1 MKQMNFPNAE
11 EVVAKQTTAAASNG
25 EALALLGRIRG
36 GRLLILR
43 SLEALTRPLAWL
55 SGSRMGEIDQ
65 VNRILVFAPGQLGDI
80 MMITPFLRGIR
91 SRYPRAHI
99 AVLGN
104 VKLKALLLDQNLA
117 DELIPVR
124 VPWAEYSSRWRIYN
138 PFGSL
143 WPKFIHTLLTI
154 RKRQFDLSFMTGF
167 CDLRHNLAL
176 WVAGA
181 KRRVAFAYAGGSS
194 LVTDIVQP
202 DLAHPHYADLCLQLL
217 HSLGINAGRD
227 DMYIHVPPE
236 DRESAER
243 FLSEHGVSQGDVVIG
258 IHPGAR
264 LAVRQ
269 WGEERF
275 REVAHEVIR
284 RFNAKVLWFTD
295 PAHPGISDLGPNI
308 IPVSLPLEQFL
319 ALLAHCR
326 LLVCNDSG
334 PMHMAAALAVPVVA
348 VFGPT
353 QPEWFGPLGHGN
365 RIVIRG
371 DVWCRPCSDRC
382 VFEKPYCLRLIPVAQ
397 VVDAVMKS
405 MENNSPREKSCE
417 LTS

>member
-1 MKQMNFPNAE
+1 MNPLSEKEN
-11 EVVAKQTTAAASNG
+11 ASNG
-25 EALALLGRIRG
+25 ARNERAALGILGRIRG

-55 SGSRMGEIDQ
+55 STSKMGGVDP

-80 MMITPFLRGIR
+80 MMITPFLRGLR

-104 VKLKALLLDQNLA
+104 LKLKSLLLDQNLA

-124 VPWAEYSSRWRIYN
+124 VPWAEYSSRWRMYN

-143 WPKFIHTLLTI
+143 WPDFVHTLLSI
-154 RKRQFDLSFMTGF
+154 RQRQFDLSFMTGF
-167 CDLRHNLAL
+167 CDLRHNLSL
-176 WVAGA
+176 WLAGA
-181 KRRVAFAYAGGSS
+181 KRRVAFAYAGGAS
-194 LVTDIVQP
+194 LVTDVVQP
-202 DLAHPHYADLCLQLL
+202 DLARPHYADLCLQLL
-217 HSLGINAGRD
+217 ASLGGNAGRD
-227 DMYIHVPPE
+227 DMYVHVPPE

-243 FLSEHGVSQGDVVIG
+243 FLSEHGVSQHDLVIG

-275 REVAHEVIR
+275 REVADRVIR
-284 RFNAKVLWFTD
+284 RFGAKVLWFSD
-295 PAHPGISDLGPNI
+295 PAQAAINDPGAEI
-308 IPVSLPLEQFL
+308 IHVSLPLRQFL
-319 ALLAHCR
+319 AVVAHCR

-334 PMHMAAALAVPVVA
+334 PMHMAAGLAVPVVA

-353 QPEWFGPLGHGN
+353 QPEWFGPLGHGH

-382 VFEKPYCLRLIPVAQ
+382 IFEEPYCLKLITVDQ
-397 VVDAVMKS
+397 VMDAVIEAMGDGLL
-405 MENNSPREKSCE
+405 REKKGCE

>member
-1 MKQMNFPNAE
+1 M
-11 EVVAKQTTAAASNG
+11 TSNG

-36 GRLLILR
+36 RRLLILR
-43 SLEALTRPLAWL
+43 SLEGLTRPLAWL
-55 SGSRMGEIDQ
+55 SDAPIGDIDH
-65 VNRILVFAPGQLGDI
+65 VNRILVFVPGQLGDI
-80 MMITPFLRGIR
+80 MMITPFLRSLR

-104 VKLKALLLDQNLA
+104 GKLKSLLQDQNLA

-138 PFGSL
+138 PFDSL
-143 WPKFIHTLLTI
+143 WPDFLHTLLSV
-154 RKRQFDLSFMTGF
+154 RQRRFDLSFMAGF

-181 KRRVAFAYAGGSS
+181 KRRVAFTYAGGSS

-202 DLAHPHYADLCLQLL
+202 DLAHPHYADMCLQLL
-217 HSLGINAGRD
+217 QSLGINAGRD
-227 DMYIHVPPE
+227 DMYLHVPQE
-236 DRESAER
+236 ERESAER
-243 FLSEHGVSQGDVVIG
+243 FLSEHGISQRDIVVG

-275 REVAHEVIR
+275 REVAQQVIS
-284 RFNAKVLWFTD
+284 RFGAKVLWFTD
-295 PAHPGISDLGPNI
+295 PANPGISDLGPNI
-308 IPVSLPLEQFL
+308 IPVSLPLQRFL
-319 ALLAHCR
+319 ALVAHCR

-353 QPEWFGPLGHGN
+353 QPEWFGPLGQGH

-371 DVWCRPCSDRC
+371 DVWCRPCADRC
-382 VFEKPYCLRLIPVAQ
+382 VFEEPYCLRLISVDQ
-397 VVDAVMKS
+397 VMDAVIKAMG
-405 MENNSPREKSCE
+405 NNSPREKSYE